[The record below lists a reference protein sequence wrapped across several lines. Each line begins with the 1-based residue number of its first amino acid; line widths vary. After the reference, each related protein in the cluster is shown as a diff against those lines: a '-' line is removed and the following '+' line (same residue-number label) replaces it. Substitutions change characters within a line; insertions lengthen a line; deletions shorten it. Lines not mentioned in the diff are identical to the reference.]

1 MLHLELVASI
11 AAVFILYRFILKRGS
26 RGASHLPLPPGPK
39 GRPLIGNLRDL
50 PSNLEWETYHQ
61 WCKEFGESALFNLVD
76 SPLGFD

>member
-11 AAVFILYRFILKRGS
+11 AALFILYRFILKRGS
-26 RGASHLPLPPGPK
+26 RGATHLPLPPGPK
-39 GRPLIGNLRDL
+39 RSPLIGNLRDL

-61 WCKEFGESALFNLVD
+61 WCKEFGEFSFFNLVY